1 MEPLVKLMPTYWL
14 NRAFRQVTV
23 YRAPVSA
30 VAVDVAVLSAIAVV
44 TIAFASSHFG
54 RLKPV
59 ASVGRASPNWRGA
72 FALP

>member
-30 VAVDVAVLSAIAVV
+30 VAVDVAVLGAIAVV
-44 TIAFASSHFG
+44 TIAFASWRFG
-54 RLKPV
+54 RLKQV
-59 ASVGRASPNWRGA
+59 A
-72 FALP
+72 